1 MKIFRKLDIL
11 SLSDEHTFEFSSIL
25 STVNL
30 SKHSITT
37 WITQKFIQLVNSV
50 TFSDFFFVFGN
61 QVWLNLYERA
71 LSGNELF
78 PYKVAEN
85 SFQYFSRLRVWLVII
100 TTLYL
105 LTPASWNQQ
114 TAQSSGNKL
123 LLILWHN
130 RLPYQQYDLLK
141 TPLILALS
149 AYNWKTNSVTPIFC
163 YRIVISMIRC
173 NFLQILKRSAKGVQ
187 CHLKFSKS

>member
-1 MKIFRKLDIL
+1 MGFRATLNFRVLIEGSRVWSQGCSLQMSDTGIYYVYFIHYCINKQLDT
-11 SLSDEHTFEFSSIL
+11 SFEFSSIL

-37 WITQKFIQLVNSV
+37 WIIRKFIQLVNSV
-50 TFSDFFFVFGN
+50 TFSDVFFVSDN

-78 PYKVAEN
+78 RYKVAEN
-85 SFQYFSRLRVWLVII
+85 SFQYFSRLRVSWVII

-105 LTPASWNQQ
+105 LTPTSWYQQ

-130 RLPYQQYDLLK
+130 RLP
-141 TPLILALS
+141 
-149 AYNWKTNSVTPIFC
+149 
-163 YRIVISMIRC
+163 
-173 NFLQILKRSAKGVQ
+173 
-187 CHLKFSKS
+187 